1 MLKYKYIEKTNE
13 GLVFAYYP
21 EGDTS
26 AEGRVVISQKGEGR
40 IVTES
45 AADLGKRYAFHVIKG
60 IDPAKKSGTIA
71 WY

>member
-1 MLKYKYIEKTNE
+1 MLTYEYLEKVDN
-13 GLVFAYYP
+13 GLTFAYYP

-26 AEGRVVISQKGEGR
+26 APGRVVIAEKGRGN

-45 AADLGKRYAFHVIKG
+45 AADFGKRYAFHAIKG
-60 IDPAKKSGTIA
+60 IDPGKKSGTVA